1 MKKIILFVC
10 LGFIVF
16 QTNAQ
21 IGFQLGFNQSISRNK
36 IGSDADFEKEPA
48 RNGFKVGVLY
58 EQNFKYGLGL
68 YYALN
73 YSFLTEQ
80 TKWKENTNGW
90 LEQQSVTEHYLDAPI
105 HFQYKLMLAKETYLL
120 AYVGPTFSF
129 AVDVQEQLSKK
140 NGLPESNPFYKQETN
155 KYNRFKMDGD
165 TDSFYDY
172 GRFDV
177 KASIGIGFQFRNI
190 QLKGGYDFG
199 LLNQYIDTYNNKESK
214 PWFDYRNEWNIRLVY
229 VLGDWKW

>member
-73 YSFLTEQ
+73 YSFLTDQ
-80 TKWKENTNGW
+80 TKWKMLGNSGR
-90 LEQQSVTEHYLDAPI
+90 LQQISNMEHYLDVPI
-105 HFQYKLMLAKETYLL
+105 HFQYKLQLAKDTYMM
-120 AYVGPTFSF
+120 AYLGPTFT
-129 AVDVQEQLSKK
+129 L
-140 NGLPESNPFYKQETN
+140 GLVADEKISTKYIQETFPSTTETH
-155 KYNRFKMDGD
+155 NRYKMDAD
-165 TDSFYDY
+165 TDSFDDY

-214 PWFDYRNEWNIRLVY
+214 PWFDYRDEWNIRLVY

>member
-1 MKKIILFVC
+1 MKRIILFVC
-10 LGFIVF
+10 LGFIIF

-21 IGFQLGFNQSISRNK
+21 IGFQLGFNQAIERAK
-36 IGSDADFEKEPA
+36 LGSDGEYARDPA
-48 RNGFKVGVLY
+48 LNGFKVGILY

-73 YSFLTEQ
+73 YSFLINQ
-80 TKWKENTNGW
+80 TKWKKIGSSGR
-90 LEQQSVTEHYLDAPI
+90 LQQESNMEHYLDVPV
-105 HFQYKLMLAKETYLL
+105 HFQYKLLLAKDTYLM
-120 AYVGPTFSF
+120 AYLGPTFTVGLAAEEKVATKYIQENFPSTT
-129 AVDVQEQLSKK
+129 ASNDRYKIDVD
-140 NGLPESNPFYKQETN
+140 G
-155 KYNRFKMDGD
+155 
-165 TDSFYDY
+165 DSFYDY